1 MLVRFSDETKV
12 REDLSGG
19 ADSSAGFERLFWKKS
34 KLFFFQ
40 MIDYEFV
47 MSRNLVRKQ
56 LLFKKRLA
64 DSRVNANDQV
74 QMPSGS

>member
-1 MLVRFSDETKV
+1 
-12 REDLSGG
+12 
-19 ADSSAGFERLFWKKS
+19 
-34 KLFFFQ
+34 